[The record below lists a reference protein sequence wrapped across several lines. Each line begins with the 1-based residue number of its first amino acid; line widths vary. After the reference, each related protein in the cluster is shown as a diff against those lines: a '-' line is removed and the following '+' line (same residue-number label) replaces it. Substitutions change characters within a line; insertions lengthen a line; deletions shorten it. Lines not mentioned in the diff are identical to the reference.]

1 MTLKQK
7 FLFSGIKEEFKITL
21 LKQKKYIEKV
31 VEEEMG
37 FKFSHM
43 TDYIGYC
50 EEDKQRWFEEL
61 GEQFNLPSDYEFE

>member
-31 VEEEMG
+31 VVEEVD
-37 FKFSHM
+37 FKFSQM
-43 TDYIGYC
+43 MDYIGYC

-61 GEQFNLPSDYEFE
+61 KEQFNLPSDYEFE